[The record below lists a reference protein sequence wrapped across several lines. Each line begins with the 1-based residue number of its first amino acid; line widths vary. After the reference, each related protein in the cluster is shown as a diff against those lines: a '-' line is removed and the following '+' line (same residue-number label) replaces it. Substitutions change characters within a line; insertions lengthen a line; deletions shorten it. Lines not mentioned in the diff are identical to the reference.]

1 MKNVTTVSILTVIA
15 FILGVIGIVIPLTVY
30 FTNIQ
35 YKTDNSYFGNIGDW
49 FGGIAG
55 PILSFSSF
63 LIVYAALRL
72 QSIESK
78 EQKEESQIQQRL
90 SSVKRFEDSFSFLF
104 AQFNQQLKS
113 MSIVHIQHTER
124 FRDDADG
131 KLVKIID
138 TRTMESEGRRCFY
151 VIIKLI
157 KEKYNQAVNLDNE
170 KQPNDKDKCCCD
182 AFLEVY
188 KDEEVL
194 LNLYFRFFQQVIVYV
209 DHSELIS
216 EKEKPFYINLVKSN
230 MSIIENV
237 LLHYHCEYHTEDEF
251 KELRKLAEK
260 YNLTSDLN
268 ERFLLQ

>member
-1 MKNVTTVSILTVIA
+1 MKNVATVSILTIIA
-15 FILGVIGIVIPLTVY
+15 FILGVIGIIIPLTVY

-78 EQKEESQIQQRL
+78 EQKEETQIQLRL
-90 SSVKRFEDSFSFLF
+90 SSVKRFEDTFSFLF
-104 AQFNQQLKS
+104 SQFNQQLKS
-113 MSIVHIQHTER
+113 MAIVHIQKKER
-124 FRDDADG
+124 FRNDEEG
-131 KLVKIID
+131 NLIKVID
-138 TRTMESEGRRCFY
+138 TSTMESEGRRCFY
-151 VIIKLI
+151 IIINLI
-157 KEKYNQAVNLDNE
+157 QEKYKETINPDNE
-170 KQPNDKDKCCCD
+170 NTSNNKDKCCRE
-182 AFLEVY
+182 AFLNVY
-188 KDEEVL
+188 KREEVL

-216 EKEKPFYINLVKSN
+216 EKEKPFYINLVRSN

-237 LLHYHCEYHTEDEF
+237 LLHYHCTYHFEDEF
-251 KELRKLAEK
+251 KELRRLSSK